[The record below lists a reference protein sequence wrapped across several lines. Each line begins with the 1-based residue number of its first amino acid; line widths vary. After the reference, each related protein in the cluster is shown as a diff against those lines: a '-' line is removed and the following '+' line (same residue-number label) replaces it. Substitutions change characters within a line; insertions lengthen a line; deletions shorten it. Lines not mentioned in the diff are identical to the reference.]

1 MSGLLRVIRVALPL
15 LGVCAA
21 ASCATADENVDSAL
35 KGRDV
40 NAIMKMLNADG
51 QAAEAAPAAPAPA
64 TPAATPAPVAAPA
77 AKPAPVAAPVAEPA
91 PAVAPAP
98 VAPSAA
104 APAAPAPA
112 STPDEDLKA
121 FREQLATEI
130 AAARTEPAV
139 KAPAAEPAQAPEAAP
154 EKKKGLLGRLFGSS
168 DKPEAEPAPAE
179 AATTPA
185 VRAAPERPDIRS
197 DAMARNREALDALV
211 RRSREDV
218 VKMAM
223 GQISGEAAEA
233 PIEDDDSWKKA
244 GPSAWRY
251 NGEWDN
257 GTMHGQGRM
266 VYGDGWE
273 YSGAW
278 KGGVMDGQGTLVY
291 PDATR
296 YEGQWRNGRMHGLGK
311 LTYPDGWSFIGQ
323 WRDGVISGQGTLI
336 HPGR

>member
-1 MSGLLRVIRVALPL
+1 MSGFLRIIRVAMPL
-15 LGVCAA
+15 IGICAA

-40 NAIMKMLNADG
+40 NAIMKMLNAEG
-51 QAAEAAPAAPAPA
+51 QAAEAAPAAPVA
-64 TPAATPAPVAAPA
+64 AAPA
-77 AKPAPVAAPVAEPA
+77 APA
-91 PAVAPAP
+91 PAPIAPAPAAPAP
-98 VAPSAA
+98 VAAA

-121 FREQLATEI
+121 FREQLASEI
-130 AAARTEPAV
+130 STARAEQAPP
-139 KAPAAEPAQAPEAAP
+139 APAAQPVAPAPEATP

-168 DKPEAEPAPAE
+168 DKPEAAPAPAE
-179 AATTPA
+179 AATAPA
-185 VRAAPERPDIRS
+185 VHTAPARPDIRS

-251 NGEWDN
+251 NGEWEN

-273 YSGAW
+273 YSGSW

-291 PDATR
+291 PDTTR

>member
-15 LGVCAA
+15 MGVCAA

-64 TPAATPAPVAAPA
+64 TPAPA
-77 AKPAPVAAPVAEPA
+77 AAPAPVAAPVAAA
-91 PAVAPAP
+91 PVAAPAP

-139 KAPAAEPAQAPEAAP
+139 KAPAAEPAPTPEAAP

-185 VRAAPERPDIRS
+185 ERTAPERPDIRS

-291 PDATR
+291 PDSTR